1 MTVPELGDELQSG
14 LRSKLRESH
23 RLKTK
28 MNLTFRN
35 EVLYFTCFFSSQIYQ
50 LKLLI
55 YDSTF
60 GVKIETVSADLGLLN
75 RFNIV
80 IGGF

>member
-35 EVLYFTCFFSSQIYQ
+35 EVLSFTCFFSQIYQ

-60 GVKIETVSADLGLLN
+60 GVKIETISADLGLLN

>member
-35 EVLYFTCFFSSQIYQ
+35 EVLYFTCFSSQIYQ

-60 GVKIETVSADLGLLN
+60 GVKIETISADLGLLN

-80 IGGF
+80 FGGF

>member
-1 MTVPELGDELQSG
+1 MTVPELGNELQSG

-23 RLKTK
+23 RLKIK

-35 EVLYFTCFFSSQIYQ
+35 EVLYFACFFSQIYQ

-55 YDSTF
+55 NDSTF

-80 IGGF
+80 FGGF